1 MDLGMAIGME
11 QDPVVRPVCTAVGP
25 PHDMMAMPAC
35 QLCDP
40 LLADGT
46 PPLLFLPEA
55 Q

>member
-11 QDPVVRPVCTAVGP
+11 QDPVVRPVCTAVCP
-25 PHDMMAMPAC
+25 PYDMMAMPAC
-35 QLCDP
+35 QLCDT

-46 PPLLFLPEA
+46 QALLFLPEV

>member
-11 QDPVVRPVCTAVGP
+11 QDPLVHPVCTAVCP

-35 QLCDP
+35 QLGDT

-46 PPLLFLPEA
+46 QALLFLITYS
-55 Q
+55 